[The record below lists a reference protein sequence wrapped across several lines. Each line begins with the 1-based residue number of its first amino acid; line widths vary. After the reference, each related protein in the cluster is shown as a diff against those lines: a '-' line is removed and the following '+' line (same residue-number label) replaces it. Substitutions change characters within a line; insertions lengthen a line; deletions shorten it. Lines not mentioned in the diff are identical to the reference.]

1 MQLSSPANWRDA
13 EKEADLLVLLLLL
26 LEFFS
31 TILVPFRSVSVGSRF
46 DCLIAI
52 GEKHRPQATM
62 VLNVYCQQLT
72 VSGIINHIEQRQWRQ
87 PAGPQSNNQMTTDV
101 CNIEMILFARARAYI
116 SKFHKKSLC
125 AIFFFCVL
133 IISAY
138 FTYILFAHKSQCAYA

>member
-31 TILVPFRSVSVGSRF
+31 SILVPFRSVSVGSHF

-101 CNIEMILFARARAYI
+101 CNIEMILFARARVHFEI
-116 SKFHKKSLC
+116 PREIFVC
-125 AIFFFCVL
+125 NFFFFV
-133 IISAY
+133 
-138 FTYILFAHKSQCAYA
+138 F